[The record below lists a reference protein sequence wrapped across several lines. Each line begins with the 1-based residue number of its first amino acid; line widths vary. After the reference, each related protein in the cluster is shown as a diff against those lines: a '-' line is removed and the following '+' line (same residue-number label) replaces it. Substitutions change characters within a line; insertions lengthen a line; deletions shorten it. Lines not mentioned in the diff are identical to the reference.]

1 MPTAVTAEKK
11 KNHSS
16 GLCGADMK
24 GDHTVCVSAYLF
36 SSSSYECIICMFVL
50 YFKYCEGA
58 NSENEMLIN
67 RLCLLI
73 IKHIKIKITSGNRL

>member
-24 GDHTVCVSAYLF
+24 GDRTVCVSAYLF

-73 IKHIKIKITSGNRL
+73 IKHIKIKITSSNRL